1 MKTKELI
8 KKVEDKDVYH
18 FIWAIW
24 WRMVVGYLA
33 IYVGIGAL
41 ALLVTA
47 VFN

>member
-1 MKTKELI
+1 MTTKELI
-8 KKVEDKDVYH
+8 KSLENKPVWK